1 MFSTRFRTIAVALP
15 VLALLCAAATPTA
28 HAEVAEVKIAMQF
41 GISYLPL
48 MVLEEKKLVEK
59 YAAAAGIPNLKVSYP
74 RINSGQAISEGL
86 TKGDLHIGSG
96 GVAPLISAWARAAGA
111 GDGEIKAIASMNIM
125 PIYLNV
131 KSDTIKS
138 LRDLGPNDRIALP
151 AAKTS
156 IQAITLQMAAAKEF
170 GADQFAK
177 FDAQTVTMSHPDG
190 NKAFAEGKVA
200 GHFSAPPFQYRQ
212 LKDPKVKSLLN
223 SYDVL
228 DGVASFNLVWATAK
242 FRRENPKVYKA
253 FLDALKEGVTFIDR
267 EREPAADLY
276 LRVSKD
282 TAPKAEVLAILNDP
296 VIRYGIEPRGTFKYS
311 NFMHK
316 TGAIKTKPGSW
327 KDMFFSEAHALSG
340 S

>member
-1 MFSTRFRTIAVALP
+1 
-15 VLALLCAAATPTA
+15 
-28 HAEVAEVKIAMQF
+28 
-41 GISYLPL
+41 

-59 YAAAAGIPNLKVSYP
+59 YAAAAGIPNLKVSFP
-74 RINSGQAISEGL
+74 RINSGQAITEGL
-86 TKGDLHIGSG
+86 AKGDLHVGSG
-96 GVAPLISAWARAAGA
+96 GVAPLVSSWARAAGS
-111 GDGEIKAIASMNIM
+111 GDAEIKAIASINIM

-131 KSDTIKS
+131 KGDAIKT
-138 LRDLGPNDRIALP
+138 LRDLGPNDKIALP
-151 AAKTS
+151 AANTW

-170 GADQFAK
+170 GADQFGR

-190 NKAFAEGKVA
+190 SKAFAEGTIA
-200 GHFSAPPFQYRQ
+200 GHFSSPPFQYRQ
-212 LKDPKVKSLLN
+212 LKDKNVRTLLN

-253 FLDALKEGVTFIDR
+253 FLDALKEAVTFIDR

-282 TAPKAEVLAILNDP
+282 TAPKAEVLTILNDP

-316 TGAIKTKPGSW
+316 VGIIKVKPGSW
-327 KDMFFSEAHALSG
+327 KDLFFPEAHALSG